1 MGSLFAVLAWLAAAS
16 AATLD
21 ATPEGARQIEDVY
34 AAYFGRAAVDLGV
47 VTTRP
52 EGGSYVVTWDLAKA
66 LDAAKAPPGAINIAP
81 FRYRLTPESSG
92 AWTLESDAFPHMEF
106 NFPAAKGNTHAV
118 FDFDGFQLAGRFDP
132 TSEPFLTSKWTLSA
146 VKGEMSSTES
156 SGPSR
161 VSFVE
166 QGVKVDASARTGA
179 DGGVDFAL
187 TQQIDGVE
195 ETIIPGAPE
204 EGGEVK
210 FLSGGVAGRMT
221 GVGLKA
227 HEIGEMW
234 KYVVAHAGD
243 KSAASGFAPFVAA
256 ALPLWRDIDAGA
268 DLGDLKILSLFGA
281 AEMKR
286 FGEQLSLSGVTEEG
300 RLRFGI
306 DFDDLTLDVA
316 AAPPWAAQLS
326 PASLKI
332 ALVLSD
338 SGIGEAARLAVNDPK
353 FGAGDLPPETQTAI
367 QSAIMAGKP
376 KLVLEPGR
384 LKTPVIDLTYEG
396 EAAFTTGEPQVH
408 LKVTADSLDKA
419 MAIVS
424 DLAQSD
430 PSLQQA
436 VLAFGLIKGLAKTG
450 ADGRLSWDV
459 DIHGKEVLI
468 NGAPMPK

>member
-1 MGSLFAVLAWLAAAS
+1 MGSLFAVLAWLAAAN

-52 EGGSYVVTWDLAKA
+52 EGGSYVVTWDFAKA
-66 LDAAKAPPGAINIAP
+66 LDAAKAPPGAVNIAP

-106 NFPAAKGNTHAV
+106 DFPAAKGNTHAA

-132 TSEPFLTSKWTLSA
+132 TSEPFLTSTWKLSA
-146 VKGEMSSTES
+146 VKGEMSSAES
-156 SGPSR
+156 NGPSR

-166 QGVKVDASARTGA
+166 QGVKVDASATGA

-187 TQQIDGVE
+187 THQVDGVE

-243 KSAASGFAPFVAA
+243 KSAASGFAPLVAA

-300 RLRFGI
+300 RLRFGV
-306 DFDDLTLDVA
+306 DFDDLTLDIA

-332 ALVLSD
+332 ALVLGD

-353 FGAGDLPPETQTAI
+353 FGDRRPPAGNPD
-367 QSAIMAGKP
+367 GD
-376 KLVLEPGR
+376 
-384 LKTPVIDLTYEG
+384 PV
-396 EAAFTTGEPQVH
+396 
-408 LKVTADSLDKA
+408 
-419 MAIVS
+419 
-424 DLAQSD
+424 
-430 PSLQQA
+430 
-436 VLAFGLIKGLAKTG
+436 G
-450 ADGRLSWDV
+450 ADGGQAQAGSRARSAEDAGHRFDIRGRGGVHQRRAAGASQGHGQFARQGDGGRFRPRPERSEPATGGSRLRLDQ
-459 DIHGKEVLI
+459 
-468 NGAPMPK
+468 GARQDRRGWPA